1 MAETRLNIHVPP
13 DATPK
18 TTIDLIYA
26 STLPEAPE
34 TFETSKELLSYAN
47 LHGLG
52 SNRTE
57 ITSMAGLLNLL
68 AEDKTHIGLSE
79 TGRAFA
85 QLPEDA
91 QADVLHVL
99 LYTGWSS
106 MKPTHFLPSWAYR
119 QCCDYYWDAAQLN
132 LTTAALDTLVNE
144 TISNARETFS
154 QTNTAVD
161 AVSFSRKSLTG
172 VHKWLE
178 ALTPPVLTEKQFTR
192 RAFCPPAALT
202 LALGWAMEDL
212 QAVEDADILLT
223 PERQERLCRAC
234 LLEPSALDRALDW
247 AAVTYPSIY
256 SAPARSGVFGRTIR
270 LKRRPT
276 LQELVQ

>member
-1 MAETRLNIHVPP
+1 
-13 DATPK
+13 
-18 TTIDLIYA
+18 
-26 STLPEAPE
+26 
-34 TFETSKELLSYAN
+34 
-47 LHGLG
+47 
-52 SNRTE
+52 
-57 ITSMAGLLNLL
+57 
-68 AEDKTHIGLSE
+68 
-79 TGRAFA
+79 
-85 QLPEDA
+85 
-91 QADVLHVL
+91 
-99 LYTGWSS
+99 
-106 MKPTHFLPSWAYR
+106 
-119 QCCDYYWDAAQLN
+119 
-132 LTTAALDTLVNE
+132 
-144 TISNARETFS
+144 
-154 QTNTAVD
+154 VD